1 MDVYLR
7 ASSLASLIYLLKRW
21 KFRLKIMEYLTK
33 KVKMRG
39 EINRSDWY
47 QEKNCIKTA
56 EITPKAVNLLQ
67 EELNVD

>member
-1 MDVYLR
+1 
-7 ASSLASLIYLLKRW
+7 
-21 KFRLKIMEYLTK
+21 MEYLTK

>member
-1 MDVYLR
+1 
-7 ASSLASLIYLLKRW
+7 
-21 KFRLKIMEYLTK
+21 MEYLTK

-47 QEKNCIKTA
+47 QEKNYIKTA